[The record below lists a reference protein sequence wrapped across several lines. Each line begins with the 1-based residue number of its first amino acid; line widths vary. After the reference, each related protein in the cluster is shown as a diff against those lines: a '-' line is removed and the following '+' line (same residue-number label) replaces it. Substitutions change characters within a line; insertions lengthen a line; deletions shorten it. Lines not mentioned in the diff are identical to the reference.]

1 MKETTN
7 LKLKLYDTADAPNL
21 VAGYNASME
30 AIDKASAEWGT
41 SDIPANIVTQVDGQ
55 LFSQTGTALTVVGI
69 KGPNVGPEEV
79 DPSVDPGVALS
90 VVDYPSVV
98 LTYPTGTTYLTHG
111 TAAFDLT
118 TDYPDIT
125 LTTSGGSIT
134 WTQLKA
140 ALAALETL
148 KTQVGDL
155 QTQIAAKANA
165 ADVYTKT
172 AADGKFALK
181 TDIPDVSGFITKTAA
196 DAAYQAKGSYATTAT
211 VTALTTRVTT
221 AEGEIDTLQTGLAAA
236 TAAGTTQLT
245 VADLTAAKT
254 NAKNLVTA

>member
-1 MKETTN
+1 MKTTPT
-7 LKLKLYDTADAPNL
+7 LGLKLYDGADAPDL

-30 AIDKASAEWGT
+30 AIDAASAEWGT
-41 SDIPANIVTQVDGQ
+41 SDIPANIVTQEGGQ
-55 LFSQTGTALTVVGI
+55 LFSPTGTALTVVGI
-69 KGPNVGPEEV
+69 SAGPRRAREV
-79 DPSVDPGVALS
+79 APSVALS
-90 VVDYPSVV
+90 VVDVPSVV
-98 LTYPTGTTYLTHG
+98 IAGPTSDTKLIHG
-111 TAAFDLT
+111 SETFSLNT
-118 TDYPDIT
+118 ESPDIT
-125 LTTSGGSIT
+125 LITSGGSIT

-140 ALAALETL
+140 ALAAIETL
-148 KTQVGDL
+148 KTQIGEL

-236 TAAGTTQLT
+236 TAAGAAQLT
-245 VADLTAAKT
+245 VSDLAAAKT
-254 NAKNLVTA
+254 NTKNLVTA

>member
-41 SDIPANIVTQVDGQ
+41 SDIPANIVTQTNGM
-55 LFSQTGTALTVVGI
+55 LFSPTGTPMTVVGI
-69 KGPNVGPEEV
+69 SSGPRGAKEGVPR
-79 DPSVDPGVALS
+79 VALS
-90 VVDYPSVV
+90 VVDVPAVV
-98 LTYPTGTTYLTHG
+98 IDGPTGNAKLTCG
-111 TAAFDLT
+111 SESFSLNTSA
-118 TDYPDIT
+118 PDIA

-148 KTQVGDL
+148 KTQIGEL

-181 TDIPDVSGFITKTAA
+181 TDIPDVSSFITKTAA

-221 AEGEIDTLQTGLAAA
+221 AEGEIDALQADVTAA

-254 NAKNLVTA
+254 NTKNLVTA

>member
-30 AIDKASAEWGT
+30 AIDAASTEWSG
-41 SDIPANIVTQVDGQ
+41 SDIPANIVTQTNGQ
-55 LFSQTGTALTVVGI
+55 LFSPSGTALATVGI
-69 KGPNVGPEEV
+69 KASVSGAKEAA
-79 DPSVDPGVALS
+79 PSVALS
-90 VVDYPSVV
+90 VVDAPAVV
-98 LTYPTGTTYLTHG
+98 IASPTGNTKLTHG
-111 TAAFDLT
+111 SESFTLNT
-118 TDYPDIT
+118 ESPDIT

-140 ALAALETL
+140 ALAALETM
-148 KTQVGDL
+148 KTQIGELNTAVD
-155 QTQIAAKANA
+155 AKA
-165 ADVYTKT
+165 D
-172 AADGKFALK
+172 
-181 TDIPDVSGFITKTAA
+181 
-196 DAAYQAKGSYATTAT
+196 TAT
-211 VTALTTRVTT
+211 VTALATRVTT
-221 AEGEIDTLQTGLAAA
+221 AEGEIDALQTGLAAA

>member
-41 SDIPANIVTQVDGQ
+41 DLPANIVTQTDGQ
-55 LFSQTGTALTVVGI
+55 LFSPSGTALGTVSI
-69 KGPNVGPEEV
+69 EGPVSEAGEV
-79 DPSVDPGVALS
+79 PYRVVLS
-90 VVDYPSVV
+90 VVDVPAVV
-98 LTYPTGTTYLTHG
+98 IASPTGKTKLIHG
-111 TAAFDLT
+111 SESFGLNTSA
-118 TDYPDIT
+118 PDIV

-134 WTQLKA
+134 WAQLKD
-140 ALAALETL
+140 ALAAIETM
-148 KTQVGDL
+148 KTQIGELNTAVD
-155 QTQIAAKANA
+155 AKANA

-196 DAAYQAKGSYATTAT
+196 DAAYQAKGSYATTST
-211 VTALTTRVTT
+211 VTALTTRVAT

-236 TAAGTTQLT
+236 TAAGTAQLT

-254 NAKNLVTA
+254 NSKNIVTA

>member
-1 MKETTN
+1 MQ
-7 LKLKLYDTADAPNL
+7 
-21 VAGYNASME
+21 
-30 AIDKASAEWGT
+30 
-41 SDIPANIVTQVDGQ
+41 TQIG
-55 LFSQTGTALTVVGI
+55 
-69 KGPNVGPEEV
+69 E
-79 DPSVDPGVALS
+79 
-90 VVDYPSVV
+90 
-98 LTYPTGTTYLTHG
+98 
-111 TAAFDLT
+111 
-118 TDYPDIT
+118 
-125 LTTSGGSIT
+125 
-134 WTQLKA
+134 
-140 ALAALETL
+140 
-148 KTQVGDL
+148 L

-181 TDIPDVSGFITKTAA
+181 TDIPDVSSFITKTAA

-221 AEGEIDTLQTGLAAA
+221 AEGEIDALQTGLAAA

>member
-41 SDIPANIVTQVDGQ
+41 GELPANIITQTEGM
-55 LFSQTGTALTVVGI
+55 LESPAGTPMTVVGI
-69 KGPNVGPEEV
+69 KGTVSSGAKEV
-79 DPSVDPGVALS
+79 APSVALS
-90 VVDYPSVV
+90 VVDAPSVV
-98 LTYPTGTTYLTHG
+98 ITSPTGNTKLIHSSESFNLNTST
-111 TAAFDLT
+111 
-118 TDYPDIT
+118 PDIT

-140 ALAALETL
+140 ALAAIETL
-148 KTQVGDL
+148 KTQIGEL
-155 QTQIAAKANA
+155 QTQIAAKA
-165 ADVYTKT
+165 D
-172 AADGKFALK
+172 
-181 TDIPDVSGFITKTAA
+181 
-196 DAAYQAKGSYATTAT
+196 TTT
-211 VTALTTRVTT
+211 VTALTTRVAT

-254 NAKNLVTA
+254 NTKNLVTA

>member
-1 MKETTN
+1 MKTTPK
-7 LKLKLYDTADAPNL
+7 LGLKLYDGTDAPDL

-41 SDIPANIVTQVDGQ
+41 SDIPANIVTQTNGR
-55 LFSQTGTALTVVGI
+55 LFSPTGTALATVGI
-69 KGPNVGPEEV
+69 AGSVGGSGEV
-79 DPSVDPGVALS
+79 APSVALS
-90 VVDYPSVV
+90 IVDV
-98 LTYPTGTTYLTHG
+98 PTVGMISQTGKTALTHG
-111 TAAFDLT
+111 SESFNLNTES
-118 TDYPDIT
+118 PDIT

-140 ALAALETL
+140 ALAAIETM
-148 KTQVGDL
+148 KTQIGEL
-155 QTQIAAKANA
+155 QTQIAAKA
-165 ADVYTKT
+165 DT
-172 AADGKFALK
+172 
-181 TDIPDVSGFITKTAA
+181 S
-196 DAAYQAKGSYATTAT
+196 T
-211 VTALTTRVTT
+211 VTALTTRVAT

>member
-41 SDIPANIVTQVDGQ
+41 SDIPANIVTQTNGQ
-55 LFSQTGTALTVVGI
+55 LFSPTGTALTVVGI
-69 KGPNVGPEEV
+69 SGGPRRAKEAA
-79 DPSVDPGVALS
+79 PSVALS
-90 VVDYPSVV
+90 VVDSPSVAI
-98 LTYPTGTTYLTHG
+98 TSQTGKTNLVQG
-111 TAAFDLT
+111 SGAFDLR
-118 TDYPDIT
+118 TDSPDIT

-134 WTQLKA
+134 WAQLKA

-148 KTQVGDL
+148 KTQIGEL
-155 QTQIAAKANA
+155 QTQIAAKA
-165 ADVYTKT
+165 D
-172 AADGKFALK
+172 
-181 TDIPDVSGFITKTAA
+181 
-196 DAAYQAKGSYATTAT
+196 TAT
-211 VTALTTRVTT
+211 VTALTNRVAT
-221 AEGEIDTLQTGLAAA
+221 AEGEIDALQTGLAAA

>member
-41 SDIPANIVTQVDGQ
+41 SDTPANIVTQTNGQ
-55 LFSQTGTALTVVGI
+55 LFSPTGTALATVGI
-69 KGPNVGPEEV
+69 KGSVSRAEETAY
-79 DPSVDPGVALS
+79 SVALS
-90 VVDYPSVV
+90 VVDVPAVV
-98 LTYPTGTTYLTHG
+98 IASPTGNTKLIHG
-111 TAAFDLT
+111 SESFTLNT
-118 TDYPDIT
+118 ESPDIT

-140 ALAALETL
+140 ALAAIETM
-148 KTQVGDL
+148 KTQIGEL
-155 QTQIAAKANA
+155 QTQIAAKA
-165 ADVYTKT
+165 DQT
-172 AADGKFALK
+172 AL
-181 TDIPDVSGFITKTAA
+181 
-196 DAAYQAKGSYATTAT
+196 
-211 VTALTTRVTT
+211 TALTTRVTT
-221 AEGEIDTLQTGLAAA
+221 AEGEIDTLQTDLAAA
-236 TAAGTTQLT
+236 TAAGTAQLT

>member
-41 SDIPANIVTQVDGQ
+41 SDIPANIVTQTEGV
-55 LFSQTGTALTVVGI
+55 LESPAGTPMAVVGL
-69 KGPNVGPEEV
+69 KGSVSGAREV
-79 DPSVDPGVALS
+79 APSVALS
-90 VVDYPSVV
+90 VVDAPSVV
-98 LTYPTGTTYLTHG
+98 LTSPTGNTKLMQGSESFTLNTES
-111 TAAFDLT
+111 
-118 TDYPDIT
+118 PNIT

-181 TDIPDVSGFITKTAA
+181 TDIPDVSSFITKTAA

-221 AEGEIDTLQTGLAAA
+221 AEGEIDALQTTVTAA

-254 NAKNLVTA
+254 NTKNLVTA

>member
-41 SDIPANIVTQVDGQ
+41 SDIPANIVTQTDGQ
-55 LFSQTGTALTVVGI
+55 LFSPTGTALATVGI
-69 KGPNVGPEEV
+69 KGSVGGAKEV
-79 DPSVDPGVALS
+79 APSVALS
-90 VVDYPSVV
+90 VVDAPSVV
-98 LTYPTGTTYLTHG
+98 ITSPTGNTNLIHG
-111 TAAFDLT
+111 SEAFVLD
-118 TDYPDIT
+118 TDSPDIT
-125 LTTSGGSIT
+125 LTTSGGSID
-134 WTQLKA
+134 WSQLKA

-155 QTQIAAKANA
+155 QTALAAKANA

-181 TDIPDVSGFITKTAA
+181 TDIPNVSGFITKTAA

-221 AEGEIDTLQTGLAAA
+221 AEGEIDALQTGLAAA
-236 TAAGTTQLT
+236 TAAGTAQLT

>member
-41 SDIPANIVTQVDGQ
+41 SDIPANIVTQTGGQ
-55 LFSQTGTALTVVGI
+55 LFSPTGTALATVGI
-69 KGPNVGPEEV
+69 KGSVGGAKEV
-79 DPSVDPGVALS
+79 AYGVALS
-90 VVDYPSVV
+90 LVDVPTVGFTS
-98 LTYPTGTTYLTHG
+98 PTGNTSLTHG
-111 TAAFDLT
+111 SEAFNLR
-118 TDYPDIT
+118 TDSPDIV

-134 WTQLKA
+134 WAQLKA
-140 ALAALETL
+140 ALAALETV
-148 KTQVGDL
+148 KTQIGEL
-155 QTQIAAKANA
+155 QTALAAKA
-165 ADVYTKT
+165 DT
-172 AADGKFALK
+172 
-181 TDIPDVSGFITKTAA
+181 S
-196 DAAYQAKGSYATTAT
+196 T
-211 VTALTTRVTT
+211 VAALTTRVAT

-254 NAKNLVTA
+254 NTKNLVTA

>member
-1 MKETTN
+1 MKTTPT
-7 LKLKLYDTADAPNL
+7 LGLKLYDGTDAPDL

-41 SDIPANIVTQVDGQ
+41 SDIPENIVTQTNGQ
-55 LFSQTGTALTVVGI
+55 LFSPSGTPMTTVGVSN
-69 KGPNVGPEEV
+69 GPRGAKEV
-79 DPSVDPGVALS
+79 ASSVALS
-90 VVDYPSVV
+90 IVDVPTVGMVS
-98 LTYPTGTTYLTHG
+98 PTGNTKLIHG
-111 TAAFDLT
+111 SESFTLNT
-118 TDYPDIT
+118 ESPDIT

-134 WTQLKA
+134 WAQLKA
-140 ALAALETL
+140 ALAAIETM
-148 KTQVGDL
+148 KTQIGEL

-181 TDIPDVSGFITKTAA
+181 TDIPDVSSFITKTAA
-196 DAAYQAKGSYATTAT
+196 DAAYQAKGSYATTST
-211 VTALTTRVTT
+211 VTALTTRVST
-221 AEGEIDTLQTGLAAA
+221 AEGEIDALQTGLAAA

-254 NAKNLVTA
+254 NTKNLVTA

>member
-41 SDIPANIVTQVDGQ
+41 SDTPANIVTQTNGQ
-55 LFSQTGTALTVVGI
+55 LFSPTGTALATVGI
-69 KGPNVGPEEV
+69 KGSVSGAEETAY
-79 DPSVDPGVALS
+79 SVALS
-90 VVDYPSVV
+90 VVDVPAVV
-98 LTYPTGTTYLTHG
+98 IASPTGNTKLIHG
-111 TAAFDLT
+111 SESFTLNT
-118 TDYPDIT
+118 ESPDIT

-140 ALAALETL
+140 ALAAIETM
-148 KTQVGDL
+148 KTQIGEL
-155 QTQIAAKANA
+155 QTQIAAKA
-165 ADVYTKT
+165 DQT
-172 AADGKFALK
+172 AL
-181 TDIPDVSGFITKTAA
+181 
-196 DAAYQAKGSYATTAT
+196 
-211 VTALTTRVTT
+211 TALTTRVTT
-221 AEGEIDTLQTGLAAA
+221 AEGEIDTLQTDLAAA
-236 TAAGTTQLT
+236 TAAGTAQLT

>member
-41 SDIPANIVTQVDGQ
+41 SDIPANIVTQTEGV
-55 LFSQTGTALTVVGI
+55 LESPTGTALATVGI
-69 KGPNVGPEEV
+69 KGSVSGAREV
-79 DPSVDPGVALS
+79 APSVALS
-90 VVDYPSVV
+90 VVDAPSVV
-98 LTYPTGTTYLTHG
+98 ITSPTGNTNLMHG
-111 TAAFDLT
+111 SESFSLNTSA
-118 TDYPDIT
+118 PDIT

-134 WTQLKA
+134 WAQLKA
-140 ALAALETL
+140 ALAAIANM
-148 KTQVGDL
+148 KTQIGDL
-155 QTQIAAKANA
+155 QTQIAAKA
-165 ADVYTKT
+165 D
-172 AADGKFALK
+172 
-181 TDIPDVSGFITKTAA
+181 
-196 DAAYQAKGSYATTAT
+196 TAT

-221 AEGEIDTLQTGLAAA
+221 AESEIDTLQTGLAAA

-254 NAKNLVTA
+254 NTKNLVTA

>member
-41 SDIPANIVTQVDGQ
+41 SGIPANVVTQTEGV
-55 LFSQTGTALTVVGI
+55 LESPAGTPMTVVAI
-69 KGPNVGPEEV
+69 KGSVSGAKEV
-79 DPSVDPGVALS
+79 PPSVALS
-90 VVDYPSVV
+90 LVDVPTVGFTS
-98 LTYPTGTTYLTHG
+98 PTGNTYLTHG
-111 TAAFDLT
+111 SKAFVLRT
-118 TDYPDIT
+118 SSPDIA

-134 WTQLKA
+134 WAQLKA
-140 ALAALETL
+140 ALAAIETL
-148 KTQVGDL
+148 KTQIGEL
-155 QTQIAAKANA
+155 QTQIAAKA
-165 ADVYTKT
+165 DT
-172 AADGKFALK
+172 
-181 TDIPDVSGFITKTAA
+181 S
-196 DAAYQAKGSYATTAT
+196 T
-211 VTALTTRVTT
+211 VTALTTRVAT

-236 TAAGTTQLT
+236 TAAGTAQLT